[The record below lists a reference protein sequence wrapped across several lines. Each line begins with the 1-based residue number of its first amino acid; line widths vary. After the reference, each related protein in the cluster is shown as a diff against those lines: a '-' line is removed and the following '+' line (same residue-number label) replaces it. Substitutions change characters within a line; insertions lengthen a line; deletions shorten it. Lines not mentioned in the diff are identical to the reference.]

1 MKTIVLDL
9 DGTMYR
15 GTQPIESA
23 KAFIDLCAAR
33 NVPYVF
39 LTNNSMRTRQENA
52 QHMLDMGY
60 EHVEAGQFFNSAMA
74 SARYVRKSE
83 TGRKACF
90 IGKNGMKEA
99 LLDEGF
105 ELVDHDPDFVF
116 IGLNK
121 EMDYAGYSRMLGHLL
136 NGAKLIGTN
145 TDRILAK
152 ENGFEV
158 GNGSVV
164 ALFEYATGQ
173 KSPQIAKPYAPILDL
188 CLEHFGLDKDS
199 IILVGDNLE
208 TDIALGYNTGVETFL
223 VETGVHRR
231 EDVERLGIYPTH
243 VGQSLM
249 DFDWNWLEND
259 EEC

>member
-90 IGKNGMKEA
+90 IGKKRHERG
-99 LLDEGF
+99 
-105 ELVDHDPDFVF
+105 V
-116 IGLNK
+116 
-121 EMDYAGYSRMLGHLL
+121 AG
-136 NGAKLIGTN
+136 
-145 TDRILAK
+145 
-152 ENGFEV
+152 
-158 GNGSVV
+158 
-164 ALFEYATGQ
+164 
-173 KSPQIAKPYAPILDL
+173 
-188 CLEHFGLDKDS
+188 
-199 IILVGDNLE
+199 
-208 TDIALGYNTGVETFL
+208 
-223 VETGVHRR
+223 RR
-231 EDVERLGIYPTH
+231 V
-243 VGQSLM
+243 
-249 DFDWNWLEND
+249 
-259 EEC
+259 

>member
-1 MKTIVLDL
+1 
-9 DGTMYR
+9 
-15 GTQPIESA
+15 
-23 KAFIDLCAAR
+23 
-33 NVPYVF
+33 
-39 LTNNSMRTRQENA
+39 
-52 QHMLDMGY
+52 
-60 EHVEAGQFFNSAMA
+60 
-74 SARYVRKSE
+74 
-83 TGRKACF
+83 
-90 IGKNGMKEA
+90 MKEA

-188 CLEHFGLDKDS
+188 CLEHFGLDKEKYHPCGRQLGNRYCFGVQYGCRNVS
-199 IILVGDNLE
+199 CRNGCPSSGRRGAPGNLS
-208 TDIALGYNTGVETFL
+208 DP
-223 VETGVHRR
+223 RR
-231 EDVERLGIYPTH
+231 SKFNG
-243 VGQSLM
+243 
-249 DFDWNWLEND
+249 F
-259 EEC
+259 